1 MFQPAVGKT
10 VHIVAARHAVENVRL
25 EHGIERNPAQLNVV
39 ISQNAAI
46 VFEILPDLEHLLILQ
61 QRFKQRQHALARDL
75 IRRIKIIMR
84 YRDIGGHAAQQRMKD
99 QPCWRRCY
107 PAVGFRIKGKERRL
121 LQLIDRVS
129 SVASSRIVT

>member
-1 MFQPAVGKT
+1 MQLERNVGIFRRVATSLFQRNLVKGELILTLASDLFEGNGFMFQPAVGKT

-84 YRDIGGHAAQQRMKD
+84 YRDIGGHA
-99 QPCWRRCY
+99 WLNS
-107 PAVGFRIKGKERRL
+107 E
-121 LQLIDRVS
+121 
-129 SVASSRIVT
+129 